1 MNACACRVELSEQI
15 SKWIP
20 EHLRWRGSGMTTMWS
35 TILLLLSTVASTTAF
50 AQTYPSKPVRVV
62 VAFAPGGTTDIL
74 ARVYAQKLSANTGQQ
89 FIVDNRSG
97 AGGTIGTE
105 AVTKAAPDGY
115 TINFGSTSS
124 LAGSPNLYP
133 KLPYDLM
140 RDLAPVTQVATASI
154 ALAMHPSLPVKNMR
168 ELIALARSRPGQINF
183 ASSGNGSSLHLCGE
197 YLKYLAKIDLVHVPY
212 KGVGIA
218 LPDLLAGQVQLL
230 FSDMAPFVPY
240 VKTGRLRVLAV
251 TTAQRSKLYPDLP
264 TIAESGVPGYDLAGW
279 YGVVVPTGT
288 PRPIIDRLHAE
299 YRKALRAPDMT
310 ERYATLGVEPVEST
324 PEQFAAYMRAELVK
338 WGDIIKRSGTKLE

>member
-1 MNACACRVELSEQI
+1 MLS
-15 SKWIP
+15 K
-20 EHLRWRGSGMTTMWS
+20 LAV
-35 TILLLLSTVASTTAF
+35 LVLSAVATTAV

-62 VAFAPGGTTDIL
+62 VAFAAGGTTDIL
-74 ARVYAQKLSANTGQQ
+74 ARIYAQKLSASTGQQ
-89 FIVDNRSG
+89 FVVDNRTG

-105 AVTKAAPDGY
+105 AVVRAAPDGY

-124 LAGSPNLYP
+124 LAGSPNLYS
-133 KLPYDLM
+133 KLSYDLM

-154 ALAMHPSLPVKNMR
+154 ALAMHPSVPVKNMR
-168 ELIALARSRPGQINF
+168 ELLALARARPGQLNY

-197 YLKYLAKIDLVHVPY
+197 YLKHLAKIDLVHVPY
-212 KGVGIA
+212 KGVGVA
-218 LPDLLAGQVQLL
+218 LPDLIAGQVQLL

-240 VKTGRLRVLAV
+240 VKTGKLKLLAV
-251 TTAQRSKLYPDLP
+251 TTAQRSKLYPDIP

-279 YGVVVPTGT
+279 YGVVVPVAT

-299 YRKALRAPDMT
+299 YSKAMRTPDMA
-310 ERYATLGVEPVEST
+310 ERYVTLGVEPVEST
-324 PEQFAAYMRAELVK
+324 PERFGAYMRTELVK